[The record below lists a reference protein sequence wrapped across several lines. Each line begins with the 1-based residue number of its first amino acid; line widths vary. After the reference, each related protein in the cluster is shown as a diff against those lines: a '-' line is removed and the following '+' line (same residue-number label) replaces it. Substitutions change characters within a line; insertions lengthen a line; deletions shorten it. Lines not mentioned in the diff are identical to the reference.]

1 MYQPPKMSGA
11 GGWLE
16 RRTIKKMINSIIK
29 QKRQLQKYPPGTVC
43 NCRQIFRIKKYSLSS
58 VGIFLFSQPVARLLF
73 SALQGLT
80 SVFGMGTGG
89 PPASS
94 TPTVDS
100 EYSFGS
106 PNWARTSDIMIN
118 SHALY
123 RLSYGGMSNFSR
135 ISPSFS
141 PLLTR

>member
-29 QKRQLQKYPPGTVC
+29 QKRQLQKYPSGTVC

-80 SVFGMGTGG
+80 SVLLLIV
-89 PPASS
+89 SIL
-94 TPTVDS
+94 
-100 EYSFGS
+100 FGS

-123 RLSYGGMSNFSR
+123 RVSVNRFLENGLNKPL
-135 ISPSFS
+135 ISENCFHYNYFVT
-141 PLLTR
+141 LGDY